1 MFIIMYRLCLAQCYK
16 DRAHVIQNQLDS
28 SQLEYGTMRNTIQTL
43 ESSVQGLRND
53 LRSKDDELITKC
65 QENSSLLATIDE
77 LQNKCR
83 IAQVCVS
90 VFLYYCRSHLAIS
103 GHTYCHEK

>member
-1 MFIIMYRLCLAQCYK
+1 
-16 DRAHVIQNQLDS
+16 
-28 SQLEYGTMRNTIQTL
+28 MRNTIQTL

-53 LRSKDDELITKC
+53 LRAKDDELITKC

-90 VFLYYCRSHLAIS
+90 VFMIIVEAILAIS
-103 GHTYCHEK
+103 GHTYCHEQ